1 MSEVLAPGGPQAAHI
16 AQLWWLMLAIC
27 AFVFIAVTLA
37 LGCAV
42 LRARRATSETAPE
55 SPSTSGEKRVG
66 LWVKAAAALSM
77 LLLVILLGASVM
89 TDRALARLP
98 LDDALVVHV
107 TANQWWWDV
116 VYEDAQPDREFR
128 TANEL
133 YLPTG
138 RPVIVKLDARDVIH
152 SFWIPSLTG
161 KKDLLPGRTTTIQFR
176 ADKAGEYRAPCAE
189 FCGLQ
194 HAFMTLDV
202 VALAPA
208 SFDAW
213 ADAHRAPAA
222 APSDPMELR
231 GRELFVSGSC
241 MLCHAI
247 LGTSANAR
255 SGPDLTHVASRA
267 HLASVLPNTRVA
279 LAAWITDPQVAK
291 PGANMPAHFL
301 ADADMRALL
310 AYLGTLR

>member
-16 AQLWWLMLAIC
+16 AQLWWLMLAVC
-27 AFVFIAVTLA
+27 GFVFVAMMLA
-37 LGCAV
+37 LGWAV
-42 LRARRATSETAPE
+42 VRARRGTSELAPE
-55 SPSTSGEKRVG
+55 ALSTGREKRTA
-66 LWVKAAAALSM
+66 LWVKAAVALSM
-77 LLLVILLGASVM
+77 LLLVVLLGASVM

-116 VYEDAQPDREFR
+116 IYEDAQPGREFR

-208 SFDAW
+208 GFDAW
-213 ADAHRAPAA
+213 ADAHRAPAT
-222 APSDPMELR
+222 APSDPLAIR
-231 GRELFVSGSC
+231 GRELFESGSC
-241 MLCHAI
+241 MLCHAV
-247 LGTSANAR
+247 LGSSANAR

-301 ADADMRALL
+301 ADADLNALL
-310 AYLGTLR
+310 AYLGTLK